1 MVGINVERSF
11 QKKILGDGYFQV
23 SIMACTGR
31 LLQKGVSF
39 SGFRYMKEK
48 GFHQLKY
55 MKG

>member
-1 MVGINVERSF
+1 MVGINVELSF
-11 QKKILGDGYFQV
+11 QKKPLGDGVGGGGGGYFQV

-48 GFHQLKY
+48 GFH
-55 MKG
+55 